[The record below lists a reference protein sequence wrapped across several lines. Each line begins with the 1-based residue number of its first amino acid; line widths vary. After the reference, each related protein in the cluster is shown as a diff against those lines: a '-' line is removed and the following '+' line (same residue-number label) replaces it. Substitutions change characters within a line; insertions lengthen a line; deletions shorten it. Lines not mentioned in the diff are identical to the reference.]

1 MATNGDEGEDKFV
14 NFMMGLIA
22 APVVIAWVGLAIFL
36 VIMSFRDP
44 ALVADIEAYKSVLLI
59 VGSPAMVIIYK
70 VLEVWTAQQNSQIEQ
85 VRKGTFRNNH
95 NLEDCEDEEI
105 KED

>member
-1 MATNGDEGEDKFV
+1 MNNGDQGEDKFV

-85 VRKGTFRNNH
+85 VRKGTFRNGEEE
-95 NLEDCEDEEI
+95 EDSEEKKI
-105 KED
+105 

>member
-1 MATNGDEGEDKFV
+1 MANNGNQVDDKFV
-14 NFMMGLIA
+14 NFMMGIIA
-22 APVVIAWVGLAIFL
+22 ASVVLAWVGLAIFL

-44 ALVADIEAYKSVLLI
+44 AMITDIEAYKSVLLI

-85 VRKGTFRNNH
+85 VRKGTFRNG
-95 NLEDCEDEEI
+95 EEEECEDEH
-105 KED
+105 KEN

>member
-1 MATNGDEGEDKFV
+1 MATNGNGEDKFV
-14 NFMMGLIA
+14 NFMMGIIA
-22 APVVIAWVGLAIFL
+22 ASVVLAWVGLAIFL

-44 ALVADIEAYKSVLLI
+44 TMVQDIEAYKSVLLI

-85 VRKGTFRNNH
+85 VRKGTFKNNH
-95 NLEDCEDEEI
+95 EHENEE
-105 KED
+105 E

>member
-1 MATNGDEGEDKFV
+1 
-14 NFMMGLIA
+14 
-22 APVVIAWVGLAIFL
+22 
-36 VIMSFRDP
+36 
-44 ALVADIEAYKSVLLI
+44 VLLI

-85 VRKGTFRNNH
+85 VRKGTFKSNNH
-95 NLEDCEDEEI
+95 DHEED

>member
-1 MATNGDEGEDKFV
+1 MANNGNQVDDKFV
-14 NFMMGLIA
+14 NFMMGIIA
-22 APVVIAWVGLAIFL
+22 ASVVLAWVGLAIFL

-44 ALVADIEAYKSVLLI
+44 AMITDIEAYKSVLLI

-85 VRKGTFRNNH
+85 VRKGTFRNG
-95 NLEDCEDEEI
+95 EEECEDEEH
-105 KED
+105 KEN

>member
-1 MATNGDEGEDKFV
+1 MNNGTNGEDRFV

-44 ALVADIEAYKSVLLI
+44 TLVENIESYKSVLLI

-95 NLEDCEDEEI
+95 NNEDCEVDEIDES
-105 KED
+105 

>member
-1 MATNGDEGEDKFV
+1 MATNGDQGEDKFV
-14 NFMMGLIA
+14 NFMMGMIA

-44 ALVADIEAYKSVLLI
+44 ALVQDIEAYKSVLLI

-95 NLEDCEDEEI
+95 NHDDDEDES
-105 KED
+105 

>member
-14 NFMMGLIA
+14 NFIMGMIA

-44 ALVADIEAYKSVLLI
+44 ALVQDIEAYKSVLLI

-85 VRKGTFRNNH
+85 TRKGTFRNGDH
-95 NLEDCEDEEI
+95 AHEE
-105 KED
+105 EEE

>member
-14 NFMMGLIA
+14 NFLMGVIA

-44 ALVADIEAYKSVLLI
+44 ALVQDIEAYKSVLLI

-85 VRKGTFRNNH
+85 VRKGTFRNGD
-95 NLEDCEDEEI
+95 EEECEDGKEE
-105 KED
+105 KA

>member
-1 MATNGDEGEDKFV
+1 MATNGDQGEDKFV
-14 NFMMGLIA
+14 NFMMGIIA
-22 APVVIAWVGLAIFL
+22 ASVVLAWVGLAIFL

-44 ALVADIEAYKSVLLI
+44 AMVTDIEAYKSVLLI

-95 NLEDCEDEEI
+95 EHENEE
-105 KED
+105 KEE

>member
-1 MATNGDEGEDKFV
+1 
-14 NFMMGLIA
+14 MMGMIA

-44 ALVADIEAYKSVLLI
+44 ALVQDIEAYKSVLLI

-85 VRKGTFRNNH
+85 VRKGTFKNNH
-95 NLEDCEDEEI
+95 NHNDDSEDES
-105 KED
+105 

>member
-1 MATNGDEGEDKFV
+1 MATNGNSEDKFV

-44 ALVADIEAYKSVLLI
+44 ALVQDIEAYKSVLLI

-85 VRKGTFRNNH
+85 VRKGTFENGDDDH
-95 NLEDCEDEEI
+95 DHDPE
-105 KED
+105 

>member
-14 NFMMGLIA
+14 NFLMGIIA
-22 APVVIAWVGLAIFL
+22 APVVMAWVGLAIFL

-44 ALVADIEAYKSVLLI
+44 ALVQDIEAYKSVLLI

-85 VRKGTFRNNH
+85 VRKGTFKSNNH
-95 NLEDCEDEEI
+95 EHEE
-105 KED
+105 E

>member
-14 NFMMGLIA
+14 NFMMGMIA

-44 ALVADIEAYKSVLLI
+44 SMVQDIESYKSVLLI

-85 VRKGTFRNNH
+85 VRKGTFRNG
-95 NLEDCEDEEI
+95 EECEDEEL
-105 KED
+105 KEN

>member
-1 MATNGDEGEDKFV
+1 MATNGDQGEDKFV
-14 NFMMGLIA
+14 NFLMGIIA

-44 ALVADIEAYKSVLLI
+44 SMVQDIESYKSVLLI

-85 VRKGTFRNNH
+85 VRKGTFRNG
-95 NLEDCEDEEI
+95 EEECEDGEEE
-105 KED
+105 KA

>member
-1 MATNGDEGEDKFV
+1 MATNGNSEDKFV

-44 ALVADIEAYKSVLLI
+44 ALVQDIEAYKSVLLI

-85 VRKGTFRNNH
+85 VRKGTFENGDDDH
-95 NLEDCEDEEI
+95 DHDHE
-105 KED
+105 

>member
-14 NFMMGLIA
+14 NFMMGIIA
-22 APVVIAWVGLAIFL
+22 ASVVLAWVGLAIFL

-44 ALVADIEAYKSVLLI
+44 AMITDIEAYKSVLLI

-95 NLEDCEDEEI
+95 NHEE
-105 KED
+105 EEEE

>member
-1 MATNGDEGEDKFV
+1 MANNGNNVDDKFV
-14 NFMMGLIA
+14 NFMMGIIA
-22 APVVIAWVGLAIFL
+22 ASVVLAWVGLAIFL

-44 ALVADIEAYKSVLLI
+44 AMITDIEAYKSVLLI

-85 VRKGTFRNNH
+85 VRKGTFKGNGH
-95 NLEDCEDEEI
+95 EHEE
-105 KED
+105 E